1 MSLNKRPQQFATAFN
16 AVNMQIQPL
25 QVNPGGQGKTAWVQM
40 KDGNSLFEGPDFRV
54 NFPPKPSIKETEV
67 KSNTKLKLVLQI
79 DTDVKEQADF
89 ATKLQEVDNSV
100 LKHFFDKKNQIW
112 PDKARFFTDT
122 GSLMGMFS
130 SLVKEGKLS
139 ANGTNYKPSFSL
151 QVPNCS
157 ECIERYILDT
167 VTKPDGTKET
177 QVKDVLY
184 KTLIARPNEKPNEKI
199 PKFYLWLGKDDEG
212 NDIVTQKVEV
222 RGKDGKPLLNPDGTK
237 VKRWV
242 GPQDIKAGCMVR
254 PVFRIQKC
262 FLVQTFGVHL
272 VAEAMVIKPA
282 PPKEVADFANV
293 KVVEE
298 HELSERASY
307 VLDSQHEVPED
318 ALPEE
323 NNGDDEYPVDEFK
336 SSIPAPDVTTSTL
349 ASNETELKSPSSSVS
364 GKKRKASELSSSTK
378 RKISSVLS
386 GDD

>member
-1 MSLNKRPQQFATAFN
+1 MSINKRPPLFANAFH
-16 AVNMQIQPL
+16 AANMQIQPL
-25 QVNPGGQGKTAWVQM
+25 QLNPGGQGKTAWVQM

-54 NFPPKPSIKETEV
+54 NFPPKPSQKETEV

-79 DTDVKEQADF
+79 DTENKDQGDF
-89 ATKLQEVDNSV
+89 ANKLQDVDNAV

-112 PDKARFFTDT
+112 PDKARFFSDT

-139 ANGTNYKPSFSL
+139 SNGTAYKPSFSL

-157 ECIERYILDT
+157 ECIERYVLDT
-167 VTKPDGTKET
+167 VTKPDGNKET
-177 QVKDVLY
+177 QVKDVIW
-184 KTLIARPNEKPNEKI
+184 KTLIARPNEKPNEKM

-222 RGKDGKPLLNPDGTK
+222 RGKDGKPLINADGTK

-272 VAEAMVIKPA
+272 VAEALMIKPA

-318 ALPEE
+318 APPEE
-323 NNGDDEYPVDEFK
+323 ALADDDEVDDFK
-336 SSIPAPDVTTSTL
+336 ATIPAPEVTLSSSSSSS
-349 ASNETELKSPSSSVS
+349 AEAELKSPSSSVS
-364 GKKRKASELSSSTK
+364 GKKRKASELGSSK
-378 RKISSVLS
+378 RKVATVLS
-386 GDD
+386 DE